1 MKEYI
6 LKVSA
11 TAHVSLDDSESIEEY
26 LEKLDEDTDQFLDI
40 FEFGTIEYE
49 RKFRRMS

>member
-11 TAHVSLDDSESIEEY
+11 TAHVSLEDSESIEEY
-26 LEKLDEDTDQFLDI
+26 LEKLDEAQ
-40 FEFGTIEYE
+40 TIINNQ
-49 RKFRRMS
+49 